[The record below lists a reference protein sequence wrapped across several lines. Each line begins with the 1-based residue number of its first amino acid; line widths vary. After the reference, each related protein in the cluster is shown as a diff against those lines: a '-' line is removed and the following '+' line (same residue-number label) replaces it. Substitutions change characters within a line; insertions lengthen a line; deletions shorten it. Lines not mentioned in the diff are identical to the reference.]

1 MGDKALRGTG
11 LGGSSYES
19 DRGVVLVPR
28 QMARYRCQQDHLIEV
43 PFAVGAAIPVLW
55 ECPRCGHEAVHEGR
69 EAPEKAPPRPI
80 RTHWDMLLERRSI
93 HELQL
98 LLEERLAVLRGEERR
113 SA

>member
-1 MGDKALRGTG
+1 MTEKSLRGTG

-19 DRGVVLVPR
+19 DQGVRLVAR
-28 QMARYRCQQDHLIEV
+28 QISRYLCPQGHRIEV
-43 PFAVGAAIPVLW
+43 PFAEAVPVPIIW
-55 ECPRCGHEAVHEGR
+55 ECPRCGDEALREGAD
-69 EAPEKAPPRPI
+69 APVKAAPRPV

-98 LLEERLAVLRGEERR
+98 LLEERLALLRGEERR